1 MTFDLLPAGAPVAV
15 TRRGRIRAPGIFA
28 LCGAGYSA
36 FCVFEELPGVD
47 PAHHIPRERY
57 FWVARPLA
65 GPAAAWLAR
74 IQLRASEV
82 PSRQAERQ
90 GGARCQMP

>member
-15 TRRGRIRAPGIFA
+15 TCRGRIRAPGIFA
-28 LCGAGYSA
+28 LYVAGYCA
-36 FCVFEELPGVD
+36 FRVCEELLRVG
-47 PAHHIPRERY
+47 PAHHILGERY
-57 FWVARPLA
+57 FWVASLLA
-65 GPAAAWLAR
+65 GPAAAWFAR